1 MGGWVSGKWHT
12 ERQAKARVIE
22 KKRKK
27 KEKEDTQKGR
37 KKAIANMKQ
46 QIERTEV
53 LQLCSCNS
61 QYFELGSVYLYLI
74 PQVKTLDIVCICN
87 D

>member
-12 ERQAKARVIE
+12 ETSKGWVID
-22 KKRKK
+22 KK
-27 KEKEDTQKGR
+27 KKKGTQKGR

-53 LQLCSCNS
+53 LQLCSCHR
-61 QYFELGSVYLYLI
+61 QHFELGSVYLYLI
-74 PQVKTLDIVCICN
+74 LQVKTLAIVCICN